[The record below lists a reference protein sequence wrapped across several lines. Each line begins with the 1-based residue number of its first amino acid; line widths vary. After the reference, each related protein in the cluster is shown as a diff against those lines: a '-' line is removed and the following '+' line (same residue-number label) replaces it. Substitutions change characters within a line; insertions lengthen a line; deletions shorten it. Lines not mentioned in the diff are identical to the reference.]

1 MDDNREHISI
11 GANTQ
16 PQTKPVIRKRSLFS
30 LMLNA
35 TAVVLVLFVVAIFA
49 AATEE
54 SDREDEE
61 ILRYGTE
68 QYSEIFGS
76 SSAPED
82 NILFVF
88 LLDEDDFEYS
98 SSMGIVGDNVN
109 GYIHTMFEEYEDYF
123 DAYER
128 FLDHDN
134 VGAFGE
140 DYVEII
146 DYMTA
151 NIMAHEFYSSFKSPS
166 DRSNLVPSGIINKTE
181 LAFNENDLTAALDR
195 FTERTDIPC
204 VLLIEYESV
213 VYSDVETVF
222 DKVGVALVMLL
233 MLLIPVTVVV
243 AIVTFIKRK
252 NGNPT
257 DSDRPARP
265 RITIGGLT
273 EKCGKDGCDG
283 RVGRDERPPWE
294 YD

>member
-1 MDDNREHISI
+1 MDDNREYISI

-35 TAVVLVLFVVAIFA
+35 TAVVLVLFIVAIFA
-49 AATEE
+49 IATEE

-88 LLDEDDFEYS
+88 LLDEDNFEYS

-109 GYIHTMFEEYEDYF
+109 SYIHTMFEEYEDYF

-146 DYMTA
+146 NYMTA
-151 NIMAHEFYSSFKSPS
+151 NIMAHEFYSSFNTPS

-181 LAFNENDLTAALDR
+181 LAFNENDLAAALDR
-195 FTERTDIPC
+195 FTEKTDIPC

-222 DKVGVALVMLL
+222 DKVAIALVMLL

-252 NGNPT
+252 NGNIP
-257 DSDRPARP
+257 SGARVTL
-265 RITIGGLT
+265 RGLS

>member
-1 MDDNREHISI
+1 MNDNNREYISI
-11 GANTQ
+11 GANSQ

-35 TAVVLVLFVVAIFA
+35 TAVVLILFVVVLFA
-49 AATEE
+49 AGTEKI
-54 SDREDEE
+54 DREEGE
-61 ILRYGTE
+61 LLQYGTE

-88 LLDEDDFEYS
+88 LLDEYDFEYS
-98 SSMGIVGDNVN
+98 SSMGIVGDNIN
-109 GYIHTMFEEYEDYF
+109 SYIHIMFEEYEDYY
-123 DAYER
+123 DAFER

-146 DYMTA
+146 NYMTA
-151 NIMAHEFYSSFKSPS
+151 NIMAHEFYRSFKTPS
-166 DRSNLVPSGIINKTE
+166 DRSNLVPSGIINKTG
-181 LAFNENDLTAALDR
+181 LAFNENDLAAALDR
-195 FTERTDIPC
+195 FTEKTDIPC

-222 DKVGVALVMLL
+222 DKVGTALVMLL

-252 NGNPT
+252 NGNIP
-257 DSDRPARP
+257 SGARVTL
-265 RITIGGLT
+265 RGLS